1 MDFTFIYILSNIWY
15 SVLKYIKDEQSKTN
29 TYTHK
34 YTFTDIHKHIKK
46 NSYEKKNLVATD
58 GKFKL
63 IF

>member
-29 TYTHK
+29 TYTQ
-34 YTFTDIHKHIKK
+34 IHRYSQTYK
-46 NSYEKKNLVATD
+46 NQYEKKNLVATD